1 MLFLNYVVVFFVCIT
16 RPTFGQLQNGQ
27 PLALLKASGDDAKTP
42 LILLSNLIAK
52 PAFGEAIKSEQDIE
66 TTLTPDAATTVPP
79 QTSSEKPT
87 KKTQPPQK
95 QRPALNHGQKHK
107 LSMQDLLLMPGMW
120 ESSPITVPHGPM
132 DSVAAQ
138 PFFYPVPVYIP
149 YPVPFMI
156 NQQMHLM
163 GRPSKDKVEDQL
175 AMGFNEMMSKKLLT
189 SSIQLDIGSEL
200 QKISKNQIQPAN
212 QSGQK
217 KWRGK
222 WRKTTTTTTTST
234 TGAPVTAITEPT
246 RLIINSSS
254 QGESEVKSIE
264 ANANNETTETA
275 IQ

>member
-1 MLFLNYVVVFFVCIT
+1 MKLLYSIVVVFVYIT

-27 PLALLKASGDDAKTP
+27 PLALLQASGDDPKTP
-42 LILLSNLIAK
+42 LIVLSNPIAK

-66 TTLTPDAATTVPP
+66 TTLTPDASTTVPAL
-79 QTSSEKPT
+79 TSSEKPT
-87 KKTQPPQK
+87 KKTRLPQK
-95 QRPALNHGQKHK
+95 QKPAFNHGQKHK
-107 LSMQDLLLMPGMW
+107 LSMQDFLLMPGMW
-120 ESSPITVPHGPM
+120 ESSPINFPHRPM
-132 DSVAAQ
+132 DAVAAQ
-138 PFFYPVPVYIP
+138 PAFYPVPVYIP
-149 YPVPFMI
+149 YPYPFMI

-175 AMGFNEMMSKKLLT
+175 AMGFNEMMSQNLLT
-189 SSIQLDIGSEL
+189 SSIQLDNGCKW
-200 QKISKNQIQPAN
+200 QQISKNQIQPAN

-246 RLIINSSS
+246 RLLINSSS
-254 QGESEVKSIE
+254 QGDSEVKSIE